1 MPAKR
6 LHFYV
11 AKGGNCT
18 DQIVVFTN
26 VKSGKSFVLCIK
38 DQDPLIHLTHF
49 FLKKFKK
56 SVDLV
61 INRRIIFINN

>member
-1 MPAKR
+1 MAKCIECVD
-6 LHFYV
+6 LVDIFE
-11 AKGGNCT
+11 GS
-18 DQIVVFTN
+18 
-26 VKSGKSFVLCIK
+26 KSGKSFVLCIK
-38 DQDPLIHLTHF
+38 DQDPLIHLIHF